1 MAILARNI
9 EVVNIILEESIN
21 FDGTNSADLDVKNS
35 AGLTPLSL
43 SMSEELDEVA
53 ELLLKSGASVN
64 VTDDNRN
71 TLLHL
76 ADRLVFLFKRK

>member
-21 FDGTNSADLDVKNS
+21 FDGTNSTDLDVKNS

-64 VTDDNRN
+64 VTDANGN

-76 ADRLVFLFKRK
+76 ALTG

>member
-1 MAILARNI
+1 LAILARNI
-9 EVVNIILEESIN
+9 EVVNIILEESMN
-21 FDGTNSADLDVKNS
+21 FDGTNSTDLDVKNS

-64 VTDDNRN
+64 VTDANGN

-76 ADRLVFLFKRK
+76 ALTG

>member
-1 MAILARNI
+1 M
-9 EVVNIILEESIN
+9 N

-64 VTDDNRN
+64 VTDAN
-71 TLLHL
+71 
-76 ADRLVFLFKRK
+76 

>member
-1 MAILARNI
+1 M
-9 EVVNIILEESIN
+9 N

-53 ELLLKSGASVN
+53 HLLLNSGASVN
-64 VTDDNRN
+64 VTDANGN
-71 TLLHL
+71 TV
-76 ADRLVFLFKRK
+76 AFGAYRLVISKINSEIVQIV

>member
-1 MAILARNI
+1 M
-9 EVVNIILEESIN
+9 N

-53 ELLLKSGASVN
+53 EILLKSGASVN
-64 VTDDNRN
+64 VTDANGN

-76 ADRLVFLFKRK
+76 ALTGWYFC